1 MSGER
6 GGKRSLSAGAYN
18 PRRTFIAYLAC
29 VCCGHWWPLSEVALK
44 ALIDPA
50 RLLCPF
56 CAEGRKRA
64 CAGWDGKSRRLPV
77 PARLDVRLPAAEE
90 NA

>member
-1 MSGER
+1 MRRER
-6 GGKRSLSAGAYN
+6 GGQRSLPTRLYN
-18 PRRTFIAYLAC
+18 PRRTFIAYLSC
-29 VCCGHWWPLSEVALK
+29 LCCGHWWPVCEVALK

-50 RLLCPF
+50 RFVCPI

-64 CAGWDGKSRRLPV
+64 CEEWDGKTRRLPV

-90 NA
+90 KS